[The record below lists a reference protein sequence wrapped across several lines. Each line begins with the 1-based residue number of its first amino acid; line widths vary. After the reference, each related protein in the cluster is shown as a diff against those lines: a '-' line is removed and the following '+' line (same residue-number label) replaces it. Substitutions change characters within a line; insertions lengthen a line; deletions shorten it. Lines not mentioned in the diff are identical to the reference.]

1 MQFQSSRSTLNAR
14 MYLYDTPRDTMAK
27 DPMLHSLC
35 STPTWNAPDLMP
47 NISKLYF
54 SCVPELYAQHKC
66 KYSCAPQPLAQHK
79 TYHRSCASGSI
90 PNTKHFIN
98 HVLQGPCP
106 IQPTYIYIYIINNWL
121 TPNIQ
126 NNHHV
131 HMQWGLRPNI
141 K

>member
-1 MQFQSSRSTLNAR
+1 
-14 MYLYDTPRDTMAK
+14 
-27 DPMLHSLC
+27 MLGCTCIIHLGIQCPKIRCFRAYALHQHGIIQSLC
-35 STPTWNAPDLMP
+35 PTFPIM
-47 NISKLYF
+47 F

-66 KYSCAPQPLAQHK
+66 KYSCSPEPLTQHK
-79 TYHRSCASGSI
+79 SSHWSCASGST